1 MRIAVSTGDDVAE
14 LVRAVSDDSVVIVI
28 APGRDPLPL
37 ALALAAIGPLAV
49 ERAPMRINAVV
60 PSERARTAD
69 VDAAVAFLESAQS
82 TTGQV
87 LAID

>member
-1 MRIAVSTGDDVAE
+1 MRIDVSIGDDVTEAVRTALAE
-14 LVRAVSDDSVVIVI
+14 SVVIVI
-28 APGRDPLPL
+28 APGRDLL
-37 ALALAAIGPLAV
+37 ALTLVLAAIGPLAI

-60 PSERARTAD
+60 PTEHARTAD
-69 VDAAVAFLESAQS
+69 VDAAVAFLASARS